1 MKIYGTGL
9 IEEEIKNYIKDK
21 QADEF
26 ILMEGFS
33 NRVHESILD
42 CAGFLSSSDYEGL
55 SNSML
60 EAMAIGLPCVCTDC
74 PIGGAHMMI
83 QDGINGLLVPVKDV
97 SAMRDAI
104 IELIENPNLGERM
117 SIEAEKV
124 KRLLD
129 EKVICKKWEALLF
142 EENER

>member
-1 MKIYGTGL
+1 
-9 IEEEIKNYIKDK
+9 
-21 QADEF
+21 
-26 ILMEGFS
+26 
-33 NRVHESILD
+33 
-42 CAGFLSSSDYEGL
+42 
-55 SNSML
+55 
-60 EAMAIGLPCVCTDC
+60 
-74 PIGGAHMMI
+74 
-83 QDGINGLLVPVKDV
+83 
-97 SAMRDAI
+97 MRDAI

>member
-1 MKIYGTGL
+1 
-9 IEEEIKNYIKDK
+9 
-21 QADEF
+21 
-26 ILMEGFS
+26 
-33 NRVHESILD
+33 
-42 CAGFLSSSDYEGL
+42 
-55 SNSML
+55 ML
-60 EAMAIGLPCVCTDC
+60 EAIAIGLTCVCTDC